1 MSGGTR
7 TYPYASSLNAGGPL
21 TGGSSSEE
29 EERTAGRE
37 NEEGRPA
44 GEVEGGLSRASALA
58 AGM

>member
-37 NEEGRPA
+37 NEEGRPGRWRA
-44 GEVEGGLSRASALA
+44 GYLELA
-58 AGM
+58 R